1 MKYSV
6 LILAV
11 LLHVGLYC
19 SAVVDVS
26 SMMQALSSQHQELQ
40 APDPLVAVLIMVK
53 NEATVM
59 RETLEPLLKAGLKSY
74 LILDTGSTDNTIEV
88 VYQTFADYGIVDGHV
103 IEQPFVDF
111 ATSRNYLIDRAEEI
125 FPQAGFFF
133 MIDAEWYVQNAELIL
148 PLCAE
153 YYKTPF
159 HVFVAT
165 ISCGGDEEI
174 TANRLFRARQGA
186 RFVGAVHEYIGL
198 ESVNIST
205 PIYINYRPRTAGL
218 QKSVTRL
225 HRDLELLFAEHEKNP
240 TIVRHAFFIGQT
252 YHCMQ
257 DLEKAAEWYKKAS
270 EMQGWDELLF
280 IAKHRAAQC
289 YEALDNWPLALV
301 TFLKAFSMRPT
312 RAEPLV
318 SIAIHYWN
326 NSDPLVAFMF
336 AKQAFAIEYPAL
348 DCCYINKA
356 IYQETRYDV
365 LARAAWCM
373 GQYETGMQAIA
384 QGLQHNPTSQQ
395 FNNLLELYKTKLM
408 PS

>member
-1 MKYSV
+1 MKFLV
-6 LILAV
+6 LILAA
-11 LLHVGLYC
+11 LLHVGFMF

-26 SMMQALSSQHQELQ
+26 SMMQALSVQNSESQQ
-40 APDPLVAVLIMVK
+40 PDPLVAVLIMVK

-88 VYQTFADYGIVDGHV
+88 VHQTFADYGITQGYVV
-103 IEQPFVDF
+103 EQPFVDF
-111 ATSRNYLIDRAEEI
+111 ATSRNYLIDRAEEF

-133 MIDAEWYVQNAELIL
+133 MIDAEWYVQNPELIL
-148 PLCAE
+148 PLCAQ

-159 HVFVAT
+159 NVFVAT

-174 TANRLFRARQGA
+174 TANRLFRAHQGA

-198 ESVNIST
+198 ETVNIST

-218 QKSVTRL
+218 QKSMTRL
-225 HRDLELLFAEHEKNP
+225 HRDLELLFAEHEKDP
-240 TIVRHAFFIGQT
+240 TIVRLAFFIGQT

-257 DLEKAAEWYKKAS
+257 NLEKAAEWYKKAS

-280 IAKHRAAQC
+280 IAKFRCGQC
-289 YEALDNWPLALV
+289 YEALDNWPLALA
-301 TFLKAFSMRPT
+301 TFLKAYSMRPT

-356 IYQETRYDV
+356 IYHEMRYDV
-365 LARAAWCM
+365 LARAAWCL